1 MMAKSKSAKDYQQ
14 LADELEEIILWFE
27 SGQVTLDEAIKKY
40 EQASQLIAEMEEYLK
55 NAENKIKKINATFKK
70 KS

>member
-1 MMAKSKSAKDYQQ
+1 MAKSKSAKDYQQ